1 MIILYSFP
9 KTRGRRI
16 TWMMEELGED
26 YEFKLIP
33 FEKNGFKSEEFLK
46 INPAGKVPAIQDGSL
61 VLTESA
67 AIISYLG
74 DKFPDK
80 GLIPAAGTAE
90 RGKYNQWSY
99 FVLTELEQPL
109 WTIGKHQFA
118 LPEDKRVPEIFE
130 TAAWE
135 FQQALKLL
143 EYGLAD
149 NNYILG
155 NNFSAADIL
164 IGHTLNWGT
173 NFGQPIG
180 QNKLKDYQKRVNSRD
195 ALQRAISR
203 EESTL
208 E

>member
-1 MIILYSFP
+1 MVIIYSFP

-26 YEFKLIP
+26 YEFKLVP
-33 FEKNGFKSEEFLK
+33 FGENGFKSEEFVK
-46 INPAGKVPAIQDGSL
+46 INPAGKVPAIQDGDL
-61 VLTESA
+61 IFTESA
-67 AIISYLG
+67 AIVNHLG
-74 DKFPDK
+74 GKYPDK

-90 RGKYNQWSY
+90 RSKYDQWSY

-109 WTIGKHQFA
+109 WTIGKHKTY
-118 LPEDKRVPEIFE
+118 LPEDKHVPAIFD

-143 EYGLAD
+143 DGGLD
-149 NNYILG
+149 GNDYILG
-155 NNFSAADIL
+155 DSFSAADIL
-164 IGHTLNWGT
+164 ICHTLNWAT
-173 NFGQPIG
+173 KFDQPIE
-180 QNKLKDYQKRVNSRD
+180 QDMLKEYQERVSSRD

-203 EESTL
+203 EESAQ